1 MKSILLLSATLLLV
15 GCARHEKQAAAVT
28 DVQLSTF
35 APVATPAHDANPDPA
50 LLVKLTVYRMVLPMH
65 AISRNEDFW
74 KHVAE
79 EGVVDVGTHDLLYAN
94 GLRVGVAPREDWDY
108 FKNILEGNNVVS
120 QMTGASGTVA
130 TNIEMP
136 LKSTVLKQ
144 MITYFHPTNG
154 LIGQLYER
162 CENLMTVRFE
172 PVPRHPGDVRVTATP
187 LLRAERKELV
197 YTVRDEAQQLKF
209 IRPEYLFDMKLAVD
223 VPLDHFLIIGTS
235 PDADSSTS
243 VGQNFLC
250 QESGGQQFEQVLL
263 ISPQPFQFERKPTT
277 GPATAANPTH

>member
-1 MKSILLLSATLLLV
+1 MKSALIMSALLLV
-15 GCARHEKQAAAVT
+15 AGCASHDKKPSPPT
-28 DVQLSTF
+28 DVQLSNF
-35 APVATPAHDANPDPA
+35 EPVVAPARDANAEPD
-50 LLVKLTVYRMVLPMH
+50 LLVKLTVYRLVLPIH

-79 EGVVDVGTHDLLYAN
+79 EDVVDIGTHDLLYAN

-108 FKNILEGNNVVS
+108 FKKILEGNNVVS
-120 QMTGASGTVA
+120 QMTGASSAVA
-130 TNIEMP
+130 ATIEMP
-136 LKSTVLKQ
+136 LKNPVLKQ
-144 MITYFHPTNG
+144 IITYFDPVNG
-154 LIGQLYER
+154 LIGQLYDR

-187 LLRAERKELV
+187 MLRAERNELV
-197 YTVRDEAQQLKF
+197 YTVRDEAQELKF
-209 IRPEYLFDMKLAVD
+209 VRPEYLFDMKLSVD

-250 QESGGQQFEQVLL
+250 QEANGQQFEQVLL
-263 ISPQPFQFERKPTT
+263 ISPQPFQFERKSTT
-277 GPATAANPTH
+277 GPTTAPSIHR